1 MKKFR
6 IVRTAVSVGLSVM
19 CACALAACSG
29 EESTGD
35 AQTPP
40 SYTGGV
46 AATVNGVEIQ
56 EDTVTEYIENLRA
69 QYGLTDEDSWGSYL
83 SMTGMTP
90 ETLRE
95 DVIDSYVSEE
105 LVKEAVKEQNI
116 TVDDETVQGYV
127 DKMAANYESDEAW
140 QAALEKVG
148 MTEDEYRAEIRER
161 LESKAFMETFAPEEE
176 ATDEELLEFAQSYA
190 VSNDGAKRSSMILF
204 AADDEAT
211 AQEVLDKINAG
222 DLDFDKA
229 AEEYSTDPESKDQG
243 WDKTGSLSPEY
254 QSALDELEKDQVSG
268 LVNTDLGIQI
278 IKCTEVYTA
287 PKTTGE
293 DGKETVEITSLDQLP
308 EEWIEDMKEQ
318 VKEQKTNEAY
328 QAWLEE
334 EKKEADIVI
343 NPMPEGLPYNVD
355 MSKYEQ
361 KDEAAAESSEASTDE
376 APAEGEAAEGEAP
389 AEGEGNEAA
398 EAEAAPEAEGADAAA
413 EGEAPADEAAEG
425 EAEASA
431 EGEAAEQP
439 AEATGED
446 AAAEQPAAEQE
457 AA

>member
-56 EDTVTEYIENLRA
+56 EDTITEHIENLRA
-69 QYGLTDEDSWGSYL
+69 QYGLTDEESWGSYL

-90 ETLRE
+90 ESLRE

-116 TVDDETVQGYV
+116 TIDDETVQGYV
-127 DKMAANYESDEAW
+127 DKMAANYDSDEAW
-140 QAALEKVG
+140 QAALKKVG

-161 LESKAFMETFAPEEE
+161 LEAKAFMETFAPEEE

-190 VSNDGAKRSSMILF
+190 TTNDGAKRSSMILF
-204 AADDEAT
+204 ASDDEAT
-211 AQEVLDKINAG
+211 AQEVLDKINSG

-229 AEEYSTDPESKDQG
+229 AEQYSTDPESKDQG
-243 WDKTGSLSPEY
+243 WDKTGSPSPEY

-268 LVNTDLGIQI
+268 LVTTGLGIQI

-287 PKTTGE
+287 PKTKGE
-293 DGKETVEITSLDQLP
+293 DGVEKVEITSLDQLP
-308 EEWIEDMKEQ
+308 EEWIDDMKEQ

-334 EKKEADIVI
+334 EKKTADIVI
-343 NPMPEGLPYNVD
+343 NPMPENVPYNVD
-355 MSKYEQ
+355 MSKYEK
-361 KDEAAAESSEASTDE
+361 KDEAAESPEAPTDE
-376 APAEGEAAEGEAP
+376 APAEGEAPEGEAS
-389 AEGEGNEAA
+389 AEGEGGEAA
-398 EAEAAPEAEGADAAA
+398 AVEGEATPEAEGADAAA
-413 EGEAPADEAAEG
+413 EGEAPADEAAAG
-425 EAEASA
+425 ETEASA
-431 EGEAAEQP
+431 EAEQP
-439 AEATGED
+439 AAEATGED